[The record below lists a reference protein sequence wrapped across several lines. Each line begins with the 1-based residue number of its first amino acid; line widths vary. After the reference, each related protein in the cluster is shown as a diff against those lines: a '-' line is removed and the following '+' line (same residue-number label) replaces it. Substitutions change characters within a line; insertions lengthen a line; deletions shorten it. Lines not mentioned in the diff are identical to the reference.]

1 MLFIVPEDDAALD
14 ESLKEKA
21 LLDAEEL
28 KGPDI
33 STLDKDK
40 VELDLD
46 DAPFL
51 EEEEI
56 EEEPQ
61 PTEAPAAIE
70 APSDGPKGLKK
81 LLANKKILYGGI
93 GGLVLILGL
102 LVWLLL
108 PKGKSEAPPPPPPP
122 PKEEKK
128 PEPKPEPEPPKP
140 EQRAIVFEPF
150 WVELPDEK
158 GSPRLLV
165 CKFVTHTTNQ
175 ALISEMESKTLVLR
189 DAMYYYLK
197 NKTLVFLTDKKNV
210 DLFKRDVLAVINQYL
225 EFDQINDLLIE
236 EYLVK

>member
-51 EEEEI
+51 EEEEV
-56 EEEPQ
+56 EEEQ
-61 PTEAPAAIE
+61 PEEAPAAAVE
-70 APSDGPKGLKK
+70 APAEGPTGLKK
-81 LLANKKILYGGI
+81 LLANKKILFGGI
-93 GGLVLILGL
+93 GVLVVVIGVIAWLVLFKS
-102 LVWLLL
+102 
-108 PKGKSEAPPPPPPP
+108 KGPEAPPPPPPA
-122 PKEEKK
+122 KEEKK

-140 EQRAIVFEPF
+140 EELAVVFEPF

-158 GSPRLLV
+158 GAPRLLV
-165 CKFVTHTTNQ
+165 CKFATHTPNQ
-175 ALISEMESKTLVLR
+175 ALFTEIQSKAIVLR

-197 NKTLVFLTDKKNV
+197 NKSLVFLTDKKNV
-210 DLFKRDVLAVINQYL
+210 DLFKRDMLAVINQYL
-225 EFDQINDLLIE
+225 EFDQINDILIE